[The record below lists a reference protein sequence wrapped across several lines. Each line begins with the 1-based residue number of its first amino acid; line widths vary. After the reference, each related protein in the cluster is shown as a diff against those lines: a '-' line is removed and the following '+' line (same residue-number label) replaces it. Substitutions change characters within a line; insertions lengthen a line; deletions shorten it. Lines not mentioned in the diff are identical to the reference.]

1 MADWYDDFLGGIGI
15 DASTTTG
22 PTGGMDMSNNDIMDS
37 IGFSDPD
44 FLESIG
50 MALGNSASQS
60 WVPQTVSD
68 ILGGFSGINNTAAY
82 AQRQGFNEPRAINE
96 TAQEKGGTS
105 GGIIGRISD
114 FVDKNKGLSEMLAKG
129 IASAATGN
137 SNQKTAEINARSRL
151 DELKL
156 KNEQERQKSADVSA
170 SVSGLRAPTGIINR
184 GVLKR
189 ADGTP
194 VYQNGR
200 IA

>member
-1 MADWYDDFLGGIGI
+1 MAWYDDWFSTDSTPNADMSVADQYASYGQGKVGLDNTGLSESDFMESLGLAFAGDTPNWAPQWDDSWMGGI
-15 DASTTTG
+15 T
-22 PTGGMDMSNNDIMDS
+22 
-37 IGFSDPD
+37 
-44 FLESIG
+44 
-50 MALGNSASQS
+50 
-60 WVPQTVSD
+60 
-68 ILGGFSGINNTAAY
+68 NTAAY
-82 AQRQGFNEPRAINE
+82 AERQGFNEPRAINE
-96 TAQEKGGTS
+96 TSNEKGGTS

-137 SNQKTAEINARSRL
+137 SNQQTAEINARSRL

-156 KNEQERQKSADVSA
+156 KHDLERQKSADVSA
-170 SVSGLRAPTGIINR
+170 SVSGLRAPGGIINR

>member
-1 MADWYDDFLGGIGI
+1 MAWYDDWF
-15 DASTTTG
+15 STDST
-22 PTGGMDMSNNDIMDS
+22 PNADMSVADQYASSGQGKVGLTNTGLS
-37 IGFSDPD
+37 ESD
-44 FLESIG
+44 FMESLG
-50 MALGNSASQS
+50 MAFAGDAPNWAPQWDDGWSYYSAPLDNATAAGS
-60 WVPQTVSD
+60 
-68 ILGGFSGINNTAAY
+68 NTA
-82 AQRQGFNEPRAINE
+82 PRAINE

-170 SVSGLRAPTGIINR
+170 SVSGLHAPTGIINR